1 MQHSPDPQSQDEE
14 HQPEAAG
21 VMQLPPHDQERR
33 ERRMAPT
40 DPPSPSLDS
49 PKLSWAAQ
57 SPVLRYPE
65 AGTFQDEQSLMK
77 IDSYLGPGDLD
88 QHHMDTGRMSMLF
101 DFHTA
106 SHNLPQGVSDRD
118 STEQWQFFPDSDL
131 VVVGAPGTSPTPPS
145 SSSERAT
152 IKSIGT
158 DGTTSM
164 EGQQRP
170 SPSRSAKRGRENTS
184 QGSDRLS
191 SSSCKDSE
199 APCPNSCLC
208 QQRIVFLIDE
218 LEMQLAD
225 GSAIA
230 EVENIDA
237 ALATH
242 KEAVRFAELMLACQK
257 CSKQLENMTLL
268 YLLAQRQVRLCEA
281 IVTAYLDGMK
291 RWSEPGCRQVVRFG
305 EYELDSRAEWSLLL
319 GNAIMLQLRALF
331 SIVGKINGNEHI
343 QGPRLKI
350 LASIRH
356 LLGKARIDSPNP
368 PGWKRRLDN

>member
-1 MQHSPDPQSQDEE
+1 MHASSIQHSPDPQGQDEE

-21 VMQLPPHDQERR
+21 AMQLPPHDQERR
-33 ERRMAPT
+33 MAPA
-40 DPPSPSLDS
+40 DPHIPSLDS
-49 PKLSWAAQ
+49 PKLSWDAQ

-65 AGTFQDEQSLMK
+65 PGTFQDEQSLMK
-77 IDSYLGPGDLD
+77 IDSYFGQGDLN
-88 QHHMDTGRMSMLF
+88 QHHMDTGGISMLF
-101 DFHTA
+101 DSPTA
-106 SHNLPQGVSDRD
+106 SHNLPQGLSDRD
-118 STEQWQFFPDSDL
+118 STDHWQFFPDSDL
-131 VVVGAPGTSPTPPS
+131 VVVGASGTGPTPPS

-152 IKSIGT
+152 TKNIVT
-158 DGTTSM
+158 NGTTGM
-164 EGQQRP
+164 EGQQQP
-170 SPSRSAKRGRENTS
+170 SPARSAKRGRESENTRR
-184 QGSDRLS
+184 GPDRLS
-191 SSSCKDSE
+191 GSSSKDSE
-199 APCPNSCLC
+199 APCHISCLC

-225 GSAIA
+225 GSTIA

-242 KEAVRFAELMLACQK
+242 KEAVRFAELMLACQR

-291 RWSEPGCRQVVRFG
+291 RWNEPGCRQVVRFG

-319 GNAIMLQLRALF
+319 GNVIMLQLRTLF
-331 SIVGKINGNEHI
+331 SIVDKLSGNEHI

-350 LASIRH
+350 MASIRH
-356 LLGKARIDSPNP
+356 LLGKARIDSPNL
-368 PGWKRRLDN
+368 PG